1 MKSTGL
7 FIHRPVM
14 TTLIMAGVLI
24 FGVIAF
30 RNLPVSDLPNV
41 DFPTVEVSAGLPGA
55 DPDTMASSVATPLE
69 REFSLIAG
77 VEAMSSVSMQGSTRI
92 TLTFDM
98 ERDIDAAAQDVQAA
112 IARSQRRLP
121 RDMPSPPS
129 YRKVNPA
136 DQAILLLAVMSDTM
150 PMYDLHEYAETM
162 LAQRISMVSGVA
174 QVQIYGSQKFAVRIQ
189 VDPQKLAARGIGID
203 EVVGAVQQANVNMPT
218 GILQGQHKAFTV
230 EASGQLLKAR
240 DYEQVIVAYR
250 NGNPVRLHEIGRVI
264 DSVEDDKTVAWFK
277 PPGTKELKRSIVLAI
292 ERQPGANTVEVVD
305 RVNELLK
312 TIRLQIPPS
321 VQLELLIDR
330 SHSIRES
337 IKDVEFTL
345 LLTLALVV
353 LVIFL
358 FLRKLRATAIP
369 SIAIP
374 MSIIGTFAVMYL
386 LDYNLDNLSLMA
398 LTLSIG
404 FVVDDAIVVLEN
416 IVRKMEHGLPP
427 MRAALEGT
435 AEIGFTVVSMTLS
448 LAAVFIPVLF
458 MPGLMGR
465 LLTEFAVT
473 IGAAILVSGVV
484 SLTLTPMM
492 ASRFLRPPGQ
502 ERQGIFYRATEKVF
516 NGMLWVYEVTLRW
529 VFRHR
534 LFTMGVSAG
543 VLVATFYLFKT
554 IPQGFLPLE
563 DTGQLFAQSEAAE
576 GTSFEAMVGYQLQ
589 TAKIVAEDPN
599 IDAFMSNAGARGG
612 RAGNSGSMFIRLKPR
627 EQRAL
632 SAEQVIEQLRPKL
645 AEVPG
650 IQTYLQVPPP
660 IRLGGRLTKALYQ
673 FTLQGPDT
681 DELYKY
687 APMLAEKLRELPG
700 LQDVTTD
707 LQLNN
712 PQVNVEIDRD
722 KASTLGVSA
731 EQVEL
736 ALSCAYGTRQIST
749 MYTPTNQFYVILEA
763 LPEHQSHPGVLPRL
777 YLRSSSG
784 QLVPLESLA
793 RIERT
798 VGPLLVNHTGQL
810 PSVTI
815 SFNLKPGHALGTA
828 TEDVTRLA
836 REILPATISTS
847 FQGQAQAFQS
857 SQKGMLALLIV
868 SVLVIYLVL
877 GILYESFIH
886 PITILTALPFAG
898 VGALATLMYFGLDLN
913 IYAFVGVIMLIG
925 LVKKNGIM
933 MIDFAIEARRT
944 EGLSAR
950 DAMYQ
955 ACVIRFRPIM
965 MTTMAALVG
974 TLPIALGYGAGAES
988 RRPLGLAVVGGLLFS
1003 QSLTLY
1009 VTPVFYLY
1017 AERMVELLSKLRK
1030 SRPDSSLTI
1039 SVPGPIEPQAS
1050 ETPVRP
1056 RRVPE
1061 SV

>member
-1 MKSTGL
+1 MKSTAL
-7 FIHRPVM
+7 FIQRPVM
-14 TTLIMAGVLI
+14 TTLVMAGILV
-24 FGVIAF
+24 FGVMAF

-41 DFPTVEVSAGLPGA
+41 DFPTVEVSASLPGA

-98 ERDIDAAAQDVQAA
+98 ARDIDAAAQDVQAA
-112 IARSQRRLP
+112 IARAERRLP
-121 RDMPSPPS
+121 RDMPNPPS
-129 YRKVNPA
+129 YQKVNPA
-136 DQAILLLAVMSDTM
+136 DQPILYLALMSDTM
-150 PMYDLHEYAETM
+150 PTYQLHEYAETM

-174 QVQIYGSQKFAVRIQ
+174 QVQIYGAQKYAVRVQ

-203 EVVGAVQQANVNMPT
+203 EVVGAIQQANVNMPT
-218 GILQGQHKAFTV
+218 GILHGPHKAFTV
-230 EASGQLLKAR
+230 EASGQLLNAR
-240 DYEQVIVAYR
+240 AYESVIVAHR
-250 NGNPVRLHEIGRVI
+250 NGNPVRLNEVGRVI
-264 DSVEDDKTVAWFK
+264 DSVEDDKTIAWFK
-277 PPGTKELKRSIVLAI
+277 APGTKELKRSIVLAI
-292 ERQPGANTVEVVD
+292 QRQPGANTVEVVD
-305 RVNELLK
+305 RVNKLLE

-321 VQLELLIDR
+321 VQIELHIDR
-330 SHSIRES
+330 SKSIRES
-337 IKDVEFTL
+337 IEDVEFTL
-345 LLTLALVV
+345 VLTLALVV

-358 FLRKLRATAIP
+358 FLRKLRATIIP

-427 MRAALEGT
+427 MQAALEGT
-435 AEIGFTVVSMTLS
+435 SEIGFTVLSMTLS

-473 IGAAILVSGVV
+473 IGVAILVSGVV

-492 ASRFLRPPGQ
+492 SSRFLRPPEEQRYGLL
-502 ERQGIFYRATEKVF
+502 YRASEKVF
-516 NGMLWVYEVTLRW
+516 DGMLWVYEVTLRW

-534 LFTMGVSAG
+534 LFTMGVSAM
-543 VLVATFYLFKT
+543 VLVATFYLFKK

-563 DTGQLFAQSEAAE
+563 DIGQIFAQTEALE
-576 GTSFEAMVGYQLQ
+576 GTSFEAMVEHQLQ
-589 TAKIVAEDPN
+589 AARIIAEDPN
-599 IDAFMSNAGARGG
+599 VEAFMCNAGARGS
-612 RAGNSGSMFIRLKPR
+612 RASNTGSLSIRLKPR
-627 EQRAL
+627 DQREMT
-632 SAEQVIEQLRPKL
+632 AEEVIQSLRPKL

-650 IQTYLQVPPP
+650 LQTFLQIPPP
-660 IRLGGRLTKALYQ
+660 IRLGGRLTKGLYQ
-673 FTLQGPDT
+673 FTLQCPDT
-681 DELYKY
+681 EELYKY
-687 APMLAEKLRELPG
+687 APLLMEKMRELPG
-700 LQDVTTD
+700 LQDVTSD
-707 LQLNN
+707 MQLNN

-722 KASTLGVSA
+722 KASTLGISA

-749 MYTPTNQFYVILEA
+749 MYTPTNQFYVILEV
-763 LPEHQSHPGVLPRL
+763 LPEHRRHPGVLPLL

-810 PSVTI
+810 PSVTL
-815 SFNLKPGHALGTA
+815 SFNLAPGHALGTA
-828 TEDVTRLA
+828 TDDVTRLA

-857 SQKGMLALLIV
+857 SQRGMLALLIV

-913 IYAFVGVIMLIG
+913 IYGFVGVIMLIG

-944 EGLSAR
+944 GLSPR

-955 ACVIRFRPIM
+955 ACVVRFRPIM

-1030 SRPDSSLTI
+1030 SRSDSALTI
-1039 SVPGPIEPQAS
+1039 PVPEPIEPQAS